1 LQFLIGCFVV
11 TPEGEGQATE
21 QAPMV
26 FRVCMANVL
35 ISAAQKISSSSR
47 PMFAKMIM
55 PPLLNYLEVGTETQ
69 IRGACLQVLFTA
81 VYHLKGPAI
90 LPFANDLL
98 SLSVTTIQGYHPPE
112 ERMGSAKLLASL
124 LAADEEIVK
133 EIAPNL
139 VNAQMAIAAVANMD
153 ASSELRALCEQLLS
167 CMTPSSDAVLSSSP
181 SSSLPSFPLYG

>member
-1 LQFLIGCFVV
+1 
-11 TPEGEGQATE
+11 
-21 QAPMV
+21 MH
-26 FRVCMANVL
+26 
-35 ISAAQKISSSSR
+35 
-47 PMFAKMIM
+47 
-55 PPLLNYLEVGTETQ
+55 
-69 IRGACLQVLFTA
+69 LQVGFRCFKFFLDCSL
-81 VYHLKGPAI
+81 VMHLIKRMVLGF
-90 LPFANDLL
+90 L
-98 SLSVTTIQGYHPPE
+98 Q

>member
-1 LQFLIGCFVV
+1 MHPQVGFRCFKFFLDCSLVQHLIKRMVLGFLQ
-11 TPEGEGQATE
+11 
-21 QAPMV
+21 
-26 FRVCMANVL
+26 
-35 ISAAQKISSSSR
+35 
-47 PMFAKMIM
+47 
-55 PPLLNYLEVGTETQ
+55 
-69 IRGACLQVLFTA
+69 
-81 VYHLKGPAI
+81 
-90 LPFANDLL
+90 
-98 SLSVTTIQGYHPPE
+98 

-181 SSSLPSFPLYG
+181 SSSLPSFPLYGWSLWQVSANELCFLVWDEESFFCQDCELPIISLFHKRLFLGWGIGT

>member
-1 LQFLIGCFVV
+1 MGYFQ
-11 TPEGEGQATE
+11 
-21 QAPMV
+21 
-26 FRVCMANVL
+26 
-35 ISAAQKISSSSR
+35 
-47 PMFAKMIM
+47 
-55 PPLLNYLEVGTETQ
+55 VGTETQ
-69 IRGACLQVLFTA
+69 IRSACLQVLFTA
-81 VYHLKGPAI
+81 VYHLKGLAI

-98 SLSVTTIQGYHPPE
+98 SLSVATIQGYHPPE